1 MWSSHPVFQ
10 YIGGF
15 LVMIGDL
22 YRLNIKWIVRDRVLQ
37 ALVGVAV
44 LLLLL
49 VPAFS
54 VLSMRQVQE
63 LSITLSLSFISF
75 VLLVLSTLLGA
86 SSIWRDVEKRYTSAI
101 LTLPYSRGSYIL
113 GKFLAIAA
121 CIAASAA
128 VFAII
133 AAVAIVFSSGLYPSS
148 TPIRWSYIMNAVMF
162 DVLKYVLLA
171 AIALLLSSLSTSFFL
186 PIFGTISL
194 LLAGNA
200 SQEVFDFVSTEA
212 SAAKMPAVMSYAA
225 KGLYYLI
232 PNFGAFNFKV
242 AAIYPVSLDLIGVLY
257 TFLYFVIYTGIVL
270 AISVKVFSRREFP

>member
-1 MWSSHPVFQ
+1 
-10 YIGGF
+10 
-15 LVMIGDL
+15 MIGDL
-22 YRLNIKWIVRDRVLQ
+22 YRLNIKWVVRDRVLQ

-75 VLLVLSTLLGA
+75 VLLVLSILLGA
-86 SSIWRDVEKRYTSAI
+86 SSIWRDVEKRYTSAV
-101 LTLPYSRGSYIL
+101 LTLPYSRGSYL
-113 GKFLAIAA
+113 MGKFLAIAV
-121 CIAASAA
+121 CLVASAA
-128 VFAII
+128 VFTII
-133 AAVAIVFSSGLYPSS
+133 AAVAVVYSSGLYPAS
-148 TPIRWSYIMNAVMF
+148 TPIRWLFILNAVAF
-162 DVLKYVLLA
+162 DVMKYILLA
-171 AIALLLSSLSTSFFL
+171 AIAILLSSLSTSFFL

-200 SQEVFDFVSTEA
+200 SQEVFDFVTTDA
-212 SAAKMPAVMSYAA
+212 TGAKMPVGLVYAA

-242 AAIYPVSLDLIGVLY
+242 SAIYPVPVQVEGIVY
-257 TFLYFVIYTGIVL
+257 TFVYFLVYTGIVL
-270 AISVKVFSRREFP
+270 ALSIRVFSRREFS